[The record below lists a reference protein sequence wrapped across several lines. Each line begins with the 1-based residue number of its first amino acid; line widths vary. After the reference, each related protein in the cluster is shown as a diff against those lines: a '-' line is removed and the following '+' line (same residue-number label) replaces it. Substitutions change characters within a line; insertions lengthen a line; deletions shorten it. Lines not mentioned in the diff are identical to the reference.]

1 MAALVNDLGTGSP
14 NLTMKLTAWG
24 GSWKDK
30 YDLNYKSRPL
40 RQPRRSFGERE
51 CLEGVGE
58 DGRGRLVSSLR
69 QSFSHR
75 HKSQLPMLIG
85 HDNGVGAQRFAGF
98 NCIGPGVP
106 RDL

>member
-1 MAALVNDLGTGSP
+1 MDATRDFPDAVRFFWSLYGVVLTRPPGVHTDGAAASLEAAKAEFRKCLGS
-14 NLTMKLTAWG
+14 
-24 GSWKDK
+24 
-30 YDLNYKSRPL
+30 
-40 RQPRRSFGERE
+40 
-51 CLEGVGE
+51 LEGVGE

-98 NCIGPGVP
+98 DCIGPGVP